1 MTSFKAMFAFCVFV
15 DVDLSL
21 CSSPIF
27 AAPPIT
33 LSRIELQKLTYP
45 QYFLRCDTSSSNQ
58 K

>member
-1 MTSFKAMFAFCVFV
+1 MFAFCVFV